1 MYLLFVWNN
10 FWVFPLGSYF
20 LLAQLDTL
28 SYSYS
33 QENDKYLILLCFVLQ
48 HTQMLKLIYTVQ
60 IFLYV
65 FAGYKGHC
73 VVKGLIEY
81 EL

>member
-1 MYLLFVWNN
+1 
-10 FWVFPLGSYF
+10 
-20 LLAQLDTL
+20 
-28 SYSYS
+28 
-33 QENDKYLILLCFVLQ
+33 
-48 HTQMLKLIYTVQ
+48 MLKLIYTVQ